1 MEAVKHLT
9 TAELEAGL
17 AHIIQSPKDN
27 GVLKLIVRRPQVDAR
42 EVLEAGKLDLRQG
55 LVGDYWHTTD
65 TGKRYPDT
73 QLTIMNVRA
82 AALVAQDE
90 ARWQLAG
97 DQLYMDLD
105 LSEDNLPPGTR
116 LALGSAVLEV
126 TPIPHTGCKKFVSR
140 FGMDAM
146 EFVNSAEGKRLHL
159 RGIYVKVVQPGEIRV
174 GDVAYKVQ

>member
-9 TAELEAGL
+9 TTELEAGL
-17 AHIIQSPKDN
+17 ASIAQSPKDN
-27 GVLKLIVRRPQVDAR
+27 GILKLIVRRPQVDGR
-42 EVLEAGKLDLRQG
+42 EVLEIGRLDTQEG

-73 QLTIMNVRA
+73 QLTIMNTRA
-82 AALVAQDE
+82 AALVAQE
-90 ARWQLAG
+90 EERWQLAG
-97 DQLYMDLD
+97 DQLYIDLD
-105 LSEDNLPPGTR
+105 LSDENLPPGTR
-116 LALGSAVLEV
+116 LKLGTAVLEV
-126 TPIPHTGCKKFVSR
+126 TAIPHTGCKKFVSR

-174 GDVAYKVQ
+174 GDAARKVQ